1 MNLYKSLK
9 AFFYPLSSKRS
20 KKLARYSA
28 DFSYLVSP
36 RRSEISEPRL
46 NLVIPTINQ
55 EQAFGG
61 INTILQFWNAISG
74 FYKNIRIV
82 VMQEHSPST
91 FTNYSQYKFVSPE
104 EDINYPRQIVSLVK
118 NSGDSLPVGAEDIFI
133 ATFWTT
139 AHLAQRLALWQSQ
152 EFNQPIKPIIYMIQ
166 DFEPAFYPWSSKYV
180 LALSTYEYDN
190 PVVAIFNTKLLQEYF
205 HLHNYEFDY
214 EYSFEPTLN
223 KALLENLSKL
233 KAIRK
238 SKQILIYGRPSI
250 ARNAFSMI
258 LESIRIWQERFPEAG
273 DWEVLSAG
281 ESHPDIP
288 IKDKL
293 VIKSLGKLSMEE
305 YALTL
310 ANAAIGISLMVSP
323 HPSYPPL
330 EMAHFGMWVITNNFE
345 NKNLSLCHENI
356 ISVPGACRCFSPED
370 IASQLTLLCQR
381 VTEAPNAGWSGKSY
395 LDHYLSDQ
403 SPFPFVKD
411 IYEIIKVGHTL

>member
-1 MNLYKSLK
+1 M
-9 AFFYPLSSKRS
+9 R
-20 KKLARYSA
+20 
-28 DFSYLVSP
+28 
-36 RRSEISEPRL
+36 
-46 NLVIPTINQ
+46 
-55 EQAFGG
+55 
-61 INTILQFWNAISG
+61 
-74 FYKNIRIV
+74 
-82 VMQEHSPST
+82 EHSPST
-91 FTNYSQYKFVSPE
+91 FTNYSQYKFVSLA
-104 EDINYPRQIVSLVK
+104 EDINYPRQIVSLLK

-139 AHLAQRLALWQSQ
+139 AHLAQRLTLWQSQ
-152 EFNQPIKPIIYMIQ
+152 EFNQAIKPIIYMIQ

-180 LALSTYEYDN
+180 LARSTYEYKN

-205 HLHNYEFDY
+205 HLHNYKFEY

-223 KALLENLSKL
+223 KALLKKLSKL
-233 KAIRK
+233 NKIRK
-238 SKQILIYGRPSI
+238 NKQILIYGRPSI

-258 LESIRIWQERFPEAG
+258 LESIRIWQEHFPEAG
-273 DWEVLSAG
+273 GWEILSAG
-281 ESHPDIP
+281 ETHPDIP
-288 IKDKL
+288 INDKL

-305 YALTL
+305 YAFTL

-356 ISVPGACRCFSPED
+356 ISVPATSGCFSPED
-370 IASQLTLLCQR
+370 IASQLIMLCQR

-395 LDHYLSDQ
+395 LDHYLSEQ

-411 IYEIIKVGHTL
+411 IYEIIKG